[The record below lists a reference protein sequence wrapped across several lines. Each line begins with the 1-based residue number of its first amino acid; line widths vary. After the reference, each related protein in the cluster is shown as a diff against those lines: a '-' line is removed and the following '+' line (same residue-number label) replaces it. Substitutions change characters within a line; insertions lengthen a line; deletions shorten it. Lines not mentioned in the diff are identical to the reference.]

1 MTALARTDKENFL
14 THGELTETNKALLF
28 FSELGSNL
36 NFRRFLNFKP
46 LMLKHTKLDTKRFKL
61 SFAMFDNIVKI
72 LFNNIIVK
80 IFFSFGFIWT

>member
-14 THGELTETNKALLF
+14 IHGELTETNKALLF

-36 NFRRFLNFKP
+36 NIFSAFSFNP
-46 LMLKHTKLDTKRFKL
+46 LMLKLTKLDTKRFKL

-80 IFFSFGFIWT
+80 FFFSFGLIWT

>member
-14 THGELTETNKALLF
+14 THRELTETNKALLF

-36 NFRRFLNFKP
+36 KIFSAFSFKP
-46 LMLKHTKLDTKRFKL
+46 LMLKLTKLHTKRFKL
-61 SFAMFDNIVKI
+61 SFAMFDNTVKI

-80 IFFSFGFIWT
+80 IFFSYAFIWT